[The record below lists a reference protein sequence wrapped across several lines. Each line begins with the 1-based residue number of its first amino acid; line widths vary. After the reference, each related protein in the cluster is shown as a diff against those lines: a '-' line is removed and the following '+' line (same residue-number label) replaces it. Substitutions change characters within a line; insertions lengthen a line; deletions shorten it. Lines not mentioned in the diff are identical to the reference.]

1 VSLRRL
7 ALATFAL
14 LGLVLPAAAAAG
26 VQVRGVD
33 VATALDFG
41 LTNSSDEVQLQA
53 AADAGRVFVFL

>member
-1 VSLRRL
+1 MLIRL
-7 ALATFAL
+7 YLDEDAMDSDLVRAL
-14 LGLVLPAAAAAG
+14 
-26 VQVRGVD
+26 QVRGVD